1 MTRGSGAPR
10 WAIVRYIGTLAVGRM
25 GEAMFPGGRGMN
37 PRQLQAM
44 MKRMGVTMEEL
55 EDVEEVV
62 IKCRTRDIVIKKPSV
77 TSINAQGQRSYQV
90 VGEAVAVEKRAAP
103 PQNDVKLVA
112 TQAGVSEAEALRA
125 LEEAGGQP
133 AEAIMRLL
141 ERRES

>member
-1 MTRGSGAPR
+1 
-10 WAIVRYIGTLAVGRM
+10 
-25 GEAMFPGGRGMN
+25 MFPGGRGMN

-62 IKCRTRDIVIKKPSV
+62 IRCRTRDIVIKKPSV

-90 VGEAVAVEKRAAP
+90 VGEGVSVEKKASP
-103 PQNDVKLVA
+103 PREDVMLVA
-112 TQAGVSEAEALRA
+112 SQAGVSEEEALRA

-141 ERRES
+141 ERRGS